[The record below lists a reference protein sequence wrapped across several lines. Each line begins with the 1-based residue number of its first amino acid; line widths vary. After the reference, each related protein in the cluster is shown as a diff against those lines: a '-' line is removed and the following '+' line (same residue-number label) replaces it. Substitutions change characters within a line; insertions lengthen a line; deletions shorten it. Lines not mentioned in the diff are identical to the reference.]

1 MRNGI
6 TNLITKSR
14 KPITILFTD
23 IVDSTRYW
31 GRKGD
36 IEGRL
41 MVDQHNRL
49 VFPVVRKFKGK
60 IVKTIGDAV
69 MASFHSRENAILAA
83 IGIQQALDEYRKK
96 DDKFTLQLRIG
107 LHTGQAL
114 VEKRDIFGDTVN
126 IASRVEEY
134 AEANEILIS
143 GSTASKLKRREYNLE
158 RQDAFV
164 PKGKS
169 RPMAIYSVDWQA
181 YPSVIND
188 INFNSVLPIMARQ
201 RAELFVYL
209 LAAAGLVYFLFEN
222 YLRYLIVDQERV
234 GLLTYSPQQIVT
246 EHPYM
251 VAGAA
256 LGVVALLFFLRVL
269 FVMPILLLRIV
280 KGLFGFAIVFF
291 VLYYTVPYI
300 PVAYKFNADKVMFES
315 RHLFVE
321 VMDSDAKFYQEHDP
335 KSEMVKQGSSNELYL
350 QVDVKDIGNVIWNKV
365 LVKDGVYGWVE
376 RIRPPAVG
384 VTEKRLTLSNKFYF
398 RYQDLYILLI
408 SLIGFIWGA
417 FSFSVKPV

>member
-1 MRNGI
+1 MRSGI
-6 TNLITKSR
+6 TNLISKSR

-49 VFPVVRKFKGK
+49 VFPVVHKFKGK

-69 MASFHSRENAILAA
+69 MASFTSRENAILAA

-114 VEKRDIFGDTVN
+114 IEKTDIFGDTVN

-134 AEANEILIS
+134 AEPNEILVS
-143 GSTASKLKRREYNLE
+143 GSTANKLKRKEYNLE
-158 RQDAFV
+158 RKTSFV

-169 RPMAIYSVDWQA
+169 RPMAVYRVDWHE
-181 YPSVIND
+181 YPSVIYD

-209 LAAAGLVYFLFEN
+209 IAAVGLIYFLFEN
-222 YLRYLIVDQERV
+222 YLRYVIVDQERA

-246 EHPYM
+246 EHPYL
-251 VAGAA
+251 VAASV
-256 LGVVALLFFLRVL
+256 LGVILLLVFLRL
-269 FVMPILLLRIV
+269 LIVMPILLLRLV
-280 KGLFGFAIVFF
+280 KGLFGFAIIFF
-291 VLYYTVPYI
+291 ILYYTVPYI
-300 PVAYKFNADKVMFES
+300 PDAFKYNANDVLFQS

-321 VMDSDAKFYQEHDP
+321 VLDDDARFYQEHDTG
-335 KSEMVKQGSSNELYL
+335 SEMVKQGSSNELYL
-350 QVDVKDIGNVIWNKV
+350 QVDVTDVNDVMWNKV

-384 VTEKRLTLSNKFYF
+384 VTEKRLTISNKFYF
-398 RYQDLYILLI
+398 RYQDLYILVI
-408 SLIGFIWGA
+408 SLLGFIWGA

>member
-1 MRNGI
+1 MRNGVI
-6 TNLITKSR
+6 NLITKSR

-69 MASFHSRENAILAA
+69 MASFNSRENAILAA

-96 DDKFTLQLRIG
+96 DGSFTLQLRIG

-114 VEKRDIFGDTVN
+114 VEKTDIFGDTVN
-126 IASRVEEY
+126 VASRVEEY
-134 AEANEILIS
+134 AEANEILVS
-143 GSTASKLKRREYNLE
+143 GSTANKLKRRDYNLV
-158 RQDAFV
+158 RKTSFV

-169 RPMAIYSVDWQA
+169 RPMAVYGVDWHN

-201 RAELFVYL
+201 RAELFLYL
-209 LAAAGLVYFLFEN
+209 TAAVGLIYFLFEN

-234 GLLTYSPQQIVT
+234 GLLTYSPQQIIT
-246 EHPYM
+246 EHPYL
-251 VAGAA
+251 VAAA
-256 LGVVALLFFLRVL
+256 AAGLVLTLVSLRLLI
-269 FVMPILLLRIV
+269 VMPILWLRLV
-280 KGLFGFAIVFF
+280 KGLFGFAIIFF
-291 VLYYTVPYI
+291 ALYYSVPFI
-300 PVAYKFNADKVMFES
+300 PDTYKFNANNVLFES
-315 RHLFVE
+315 KHLFVE
-321 VMDSDAKFYQEHDP
+321 VLDDDAKFYSEHYPFSDV
-335 KSEMVKQGSSNELYL
+335 VKQAKNNELYL
-350 QVDVKDIGNVIWNKV
+350 QVDVTNVDEVMWNKV
-365 LVKDGVYGWVE
+365 LVRDGVYGWVE

-384 VTEKRLTLSNKFYF
+384 VTEKRLTISNKFYF
-398 RYQDLYILLI
+398 RYQDLYVLLI
-408 SLIGFIWGA
+408 SLLGFLWGA